1 LAFSETRPQTA
12 TKMPPATTSTPLSM
26 PAAIDIATQSPWSR
40 VRRALEAER
49 RADVTGLV
57 GASRGALVNGLLAPG
72 PGRARAVLAV
82 ARDED
87 EADAL
92 ARDVAFFAGAGAVLR
107 VPADAVLPYD
117 DLSPDRGVE
126 LERLSALARLHVSP
140 DRVKVIVVSARG
152 LARRTVPR
160 RVFEEGADLLGTGV
174 EIAREALA
182 EKLVRLGFSRVP
194 LVEDPGTFAVRGG
207 IVDVWSPA
215 DPAPVRLEF
224 FGDEIESCR
233 AFDPQSQR
241 SEGDVEEVLLS
252 PAREALFTPEGK
264 EAAKA
269 AVRDAAERVNRPTSR
284 VREVLDQIDQE
295 TPFFGMEALLP
306 GFHPGGLDTL
316 LDYLPAGTAA
326 YVDDAAG
333 LEEAL
338 SELEAELRREHE
350 AALRRQELAF
360 PPEAHFLPA
369 AEVLARLA
377 ERPLVRRHGV
387 WLGTAEPIR
396 FPLVETGGI
405 RAEIEA
411 AHGDEGA
418 LGPLTRRLEE
428 WRRRGI
434 ATVVACA
441 TPSTQD
447 RLRRL
452 LEDRHQHVRAHPGPP
467 PGAAEIFDP
476 AVHAHVFPG
485 ELSGGFV
492 DGDARLA
499 VIAEEEIF
507 GRRVRK
513 KARKARD
520 ENAFAA
526 AFRDLNEGDLVVHVE
541 HGIAR
546 YLGLTKMQI
555 RGVEGDFLVLAYEG
569 ADRLYL
575 PVAKLR
581 QVQKFT
587 GAPSETVRLDKLG
600 GQSFALRKARV
611 KEQLLKMAA
620 ELLDIYAAR
629 AAHPGHVFREPD
641 EIFREF
647 EAEFPWEETPDQAKA
662 IEEVLKDMR
671 KDRQGPAAAA
681 PMDRLV
687 CGDVGYGKT
696 EVAMRAAMLAVLSK
710 KQVAV
715 LVPTTILAA
724 QHERSFRERFKGY
737 PVRIEAISRMKTAE
751 EVRAVLKD
759 AAAGKVDVV
768 IGTHRLLAADVS
780 FQDLGLVVVDEE
792 QRFGVAHKERLK
804 KLRKLVDVLTL
815 TATPIPRTLHM
826 SLAGVRDLSIIAT
839 PPEDRRAIRTFV
851 MKFDPAQVREAIDG
865 EMKRGGQ
872 VFFVHNRV
880 RSIHA
885 IEKFLSELVPKA
897 RIGVAHGQMAQGKL
911 EDVMARFVNKELDV
925 LLATS
930 IIESGL
936 DIPSANTI
944 IVNRADHFGLAELYQ
959 IRGRVGRSRERAYAY
974 LLVPAR
980 RPVTKDAQ
988 KRLEVL
994 QRFSELGAG
1003 FRIASHDLEIR
1014 GAGNLLGKDQSGQI
1028 EAVGFELYSELLD
1041 EAVRE
1046 LRGEPPREDIDPDV
1060 QLPIAAIIPDAY
1072 MPDVHQRLFF
1082 YKRFAQATSDE
1093 ELEEIRAEIVD
1104 RCGEPPDELDALC
1117 EVMAIKVRLRALAIR
1132 ALEAGPGRLVFTL
1145 GETAALDPFL
1155 LAKHVQGSGGRL
1167 RLTPDMKLVVVAG
1180 GHSPSARAPPI
1191 PPLASG
1197 QPHPAAPALARAK
1210 RAGKGGAPA
1219 KAAKP
1224 AAEVRPPPRPPAS
1237 PAMEAAS
1244 GRELLRAA
1252 RDALAELA
1260 RCARAS

>member
-1 LAFSETRPQTA
+1 MTTA
-12 TKMPPATTSTPLSM
+12 TQLPPPTS
-26 PAAIDIATQSPWSR
+26 SPWAR
-40 VRRALEAER
+40 LRRALEAER
-49 RADVTGLV
+49 RADVTGIV
-57 GASRGALVNGLLAPG
+57 GAARGALVRELLAASGRPG
-72 PGRARAVLAV
+72 AVLAV
-82 ARDED
+82 APDDE

-92 ARDVAFFAGAGAVLR
+92 ARDVAFFAGEDGVVRL
-107 VPADAVLPYD
+107 PADPVLPYD
-117 DLSPDRGVE
+117 DLSPDRGLE
-126 LERLSALARLHVSP
+126 LDRLAALARLHVAP
-140 DRVKVIVVSARG
+140 GRIRVLVVSARG
-152 LARRTVPR
+152 LARRVVPR
-160 RVFEEGADLLGTGV
+160 PAMERGSDLLARGV
-174 EIAREALA
+174 EVPREALA
-182 EKLVRLGFSRVP
+182 EKLVLLGFSRAP

-207 IVDVWSPA
+207 IVDLWSPA
-215 DPAPVRLEF
+215 QPAPVRLEF

-269 AVRDAAERVNRPTSR
+269 AVREAAERVNRPTSR
-284 VREVLDQIDQE
+284 VREVLDAIDAGA
-295 TPFFGMEALLP
+295 PFFGMEALLP
-306 GFHPGGLDTL
+306 GFHPGGLATL
-316 LDYLPAGTAA
+316 FDYLPEGCAA

-333 LEEAL
+333 VEEAL
-338 SELEAELRREHE
+338 RELDAELRREHE
-350 AALRRQELAF
+350 GALRREELAL
-360 PPEAHFLPA
+360 PPSAHFLSA
-369 AEVLARLA
+369 DDALARLA
-377 ERPLVRRHGV
+377 GRPVVRRHRV
-387 WLGTAEPIR
+387 WLGTAEPVR
-396 FPLVETGGI
+396 FALAETSGI
-405 RAEIEA
+405 RGEIEA

-418 LGPLTRRLEE
+418 LAPLARRLED
-428 WRRRGI
+428 WRRRGV
-434 ATVVACA
+434 AAVVACG
-441 TPSTQD
+441 TPSATD

-452 LEDRHQHVRAHPGPP
+452 LEDRHQHVRVHPALPADP
-467 PGAAEIFDP
+467 AALYDP
-476 AVHAHVFPG
+476 AVHAHAVPG

-492 DGDARLA
+492 DADGRLA
-499 VIAEEEIF
+499 VVADEEIF
-507 GRRVRK
+507 GRRVRTR
-513 KARKARD
+513 ARRARE

-526 AFRDLNEGDLVVHVE
+526 AFRDLDEGDLVVHVE

-587 GAPSETVRLDKLG
+587 GASPEAVRLDRLG

-629 AAHPGHVFREPD
+629 AAHPGFVFPEPD
-641 EIFREF
+641 ETFREF
-647 EAEFPWEETPDQAKA
+647 EAEFAYEATPDQAKA
-662 IEEVLKDMR
+662 IDDVVRDMR
-671 KDRQGPAAAA
+671 KGRPGAGGA

-696 EVAMRAAMLAVLSK
+696 EVAMRAAMLAVLAR

-715 LVPTTILAA
+715 LVPTTVLAS
-724 QHERSFRERFKGY
+724 QHERTFRERFKGY
-737 PVRIEAISRMKTAE
+737 AVRIEAVSRMKTAE
-751 EVRAVLKD
+751 EVRAILKD
-759 AAAGKVDVV
+759 AAAGKVDVLV
-768 IGTHRLLAADVS
+768 GTHRLLAADVA
-780 FQDLGLVVVDEE
+780 FKDLGLVVVDEE

-851 MKFDPAQVREAIDG
+851 MKFDPAAVREAI
-865 EMKRGGQ
+865 ETELRRGGQ

-880 RSIHA
+880 RSIPA
-885 IEKFLSELVPKA
+885 MQKFLGELVPQA
-897 RIGVAHGQMAQGKL
+897 RIGVAHGQMGEGKL
-911 EDVMARFVNKELDV
+911 EEVMARFVNKELDV
-925 LLATS
+925 LLAS
-930 IIESGL
+930 AIIESGL

-944 IVNRADHFGLAELYQ
+944 IVNRADHFGLSQLYQ

-1046 LRGEPPREDIDPDV
+1046 LKGEAPREEVDPDV
-1060 QLPIAAIIPDAY
+1060 QLPVPAIIPDGY
-1072 MPDVHQRLFF
+1072 MPDVHQRLWF
-1082 YKRFAQATSDE
+1082 YKRLAQAATDE
-1093 ELEEIRAEIVD
+1093 ELDEVRADIVD
-1104 RCGEPPDELDALC
+1104 RCGEPPEELDALC
-1117 EVMAIKVRLRALAIR
+1117 ELMAIKVRLRALAIR

-1145 GETAALDPFL
+1145 GESAALDPFL
-1155 LAKHVQGSGGRL
+1155 LAKHVQASRGAL
-1167 RLTPDMKLVVVAG
+1167 RLTPDMKLVAALG
-1180 GHSPSARAPPI
+1180 GP
-1191 PPLASG
+1191 
-1197 QPHPAAPALARAK
+1197 APARRDGKGGAK
-1210 RAGKGGAPA
+1210 RAGARPVNVAAPG
-1219 KAAKP
+1219 
-1224 AAEVRPPPRPPAS
+1224 RPPGPGAVPLPAS
-1237 PAMEAAS
+1237 PALEAAR
-1244 GRELLRAA
+1244 GKELLQAA
-1252 RDALAELA
+1252 RQVLADLA
-1260 RCARAS
+1260 TCARQE

>member
-1 LAFSETRPQTA
+1 MTIAPEIAEPS
-12 TKMPPATTSTPLSM
+12 S
-26 PAAIDIATQSPWSR
+26 PAAR
-40 VRRALEAER
+40 VRRALEAGR

-57 GASRGALVNGLLAPG
+57 GAARGALLRELASPG
-72 PGRARAVLAV
+72 PGRARARAVLAV
-82 ARDED
+82 AADEE

-92 ARDVAFFAGAGAVLR
+92 AKDAAFFVGPAAVAR

-126 LERLSALARLHVSP
+126 LERLSALARLHLAP
-140 DRVKVIVVSARG
+140 AEAKVIAVSARG
-152 LARRTVPR
+152 LARRVLPR
-160 RVFEEGADLLGTGV
+160 AVFERGSELLGKGI
-174 EIAREALA
+174 EISREALS
-182 EKLVRLGFSRVP
+182 EKLVLLGFARVP

-207 IVDVWSPA
+207 IVDLWSPA

-233 AFDPQSQR
+233 TFDPQTQR
-241 SEGDVEEVLLS
+241 SDREVEEVLLC
-252 PAREALFTPEGK
+252 PAREALFSPEGK
-264 EAAKA
+264 AAAKA
-269 AVRDAAERVNRPTSR
+269 AVREAAERVNRPTSR
-284 VREVLDQIDQE
+284 VREVLDQIDE
-295 TPFFGMEALLP
+295 GTPFFGMEALLP
-306 GFHPGGLDTL
+306 AFHAGGLGTIF
-316 LDYLPAGTAA
+316 DYLPAGAA
-326 YVDDAAG
+326 VYVDDAAAV
-333 LEEAL
+333 EEAL
-338 SELEAELRREHE
+338 RELEGELRREHE
-350 AALRRQELAF
+350 GVVRREELAL
-360 PPEAHFLPA
+360 PPEAHFLAPA
-369 AEVLARLA
+369 DALARIA
-377 ERPLVRRHGV
+377 DRPVVWRHRV
-387 WLGTAEPIR
+387 WLGTAEPVR
-396 FPLVETGGI
+396 FSLVETSGI

-418 LGPLTRRLEE
+418 LAPLARRLDD
-428 WRRRGI
+428 WRRRGL
-434 ATVVACA
+434 ATLVACG
-441 TPSTQD
+441 TPSAAD

-452 LEDRHQHVRAHPGPP
+452 LEDRREHVRTHAGP
-467 PGAAEIFDP
+467 PGAPAEIFDP
-476 AVHAHVFPG
+476 AVHAHVFAG
-485 ELSGGFV
+485 EISGGYV
-492 DGDARLA
+492 DGDGRLA
-499 VIAEEEIF
+499 VVSDEEIF

-513 KARKARD
+513 KARKARE

-526 AFRDLNEGDLVVHVE
+526 AFRDLDEGDLVVHVE

-555 RGVEGDFLVLAYEG
+555 GGVEGDFLVLAYDG

-587 GAPSETVRLDKLG
+587 GASPETVRLDRLG

-629 AAHPGHVFREPD
+629 AAHPGHAFAEPD
-641 EIFREF
+641 EVFREF

-662 IEEVLKDMR
+662 IEDVLKDMR
-671 KDRQGPAAAA
+671 KDRQGPAAAAPAA

-696 EVAMRAAMLAVLSK
+696 EVAMRAAMLAVLAK
-710 KQVAV
+710 KQVAA
-715 LVPTTILAA
+715 LVPTTLLAS

-737 PVRIEAISRMKTAE
+737 PVRIEAVSRMKTAE
-751 EVRAVLKD
+751 EVRAVLKE
-759 AAAGKVDVV
+759 AAAGKVDIL
-768 IGTHRLLAADVS
+768 IGTHRILAADVA
-780 FQDLGLVVVDEE
+780 FKDLGLVVVDEE

-851 MKFDPAQVREAIDG
+851 MKFDPIQVREAIEN

-897 RIGVAHGQMAQGKL
+897 RIGVAHGQMSEGKL
-911 EDVMARFVNKELDV
+911 EQVMARFVNKELDV

-944 IVNRADHFGLAELYQ
+944 IVNRADRFGLAELYQ

-980 RPVTKDAQ
+980 RPVTKEAQ

-1046 LRGEPPREDIDPDV
+1046 LRGEPPREEIDPDV
-1060 QLPIAAIIPDAY
+1060 QLPVPAIIPDAY

-1082 YKRFAQATSDE
+1082 YKRLAQAATDE
-1093 ELEEIRAEIVD
+1093 ELDEVRAEIVD
-1104 RCGEPPDELDALC
+1104 RCGEPPEELDALC
-1117 EVMAIKVRLRALAIR
+1117 AVMALKVSLRALAIR

-1155 LAKHVQGSGGRL
+1155 LAKHVQASAGAL
-1167 RLTPDMKLVVVAG
+1167 RLTPDMKLVATLG
-1180 GHSPSARAPPI
+1180 APHTPARA
-1191 PPLASG
+1191 G
-1197 QPHPAAPALARAK
+1197 RA
-1210 RAGKGGAPA
+1210 KGGAATRAAARPA
-1219 KAAKP
+1219 PAAAAARATPALEAAK
-1224 AAEVRPPPRPPAS
+1224 
-1237 PAMEAAS
+1237 
-1244 GRELLRAA
+1244 GRELLSAA
-1252 RDALAELA
+1252 REVLLGLA
-1260 RCARAS
+1260 RCAGTE

>member
-1 LAFSETRPQTA
+1 MTTASEIPTA
-12 TKMPPATTSTPLSM
+12 
-26 PAAIDIATQSPWSR
+26 SPWAR
-40 VRRALEAER
+40 VRRAVAGGGH
-49 RADVTGLV
+49 ADVTGLI
-57 GASRGALVNGLLAPG
+57 GAARGRLLAELLAPDE
-72 PGRARAVLAV
+72 GRARAVLAV
-82 ARDED
+82 AADED
-87 EADAL
+87 EADQL
-92 ARDVAFFAGAGAVLR
+92 ARDAAFFAGAEAVLR
-107 VPADAVLPYD
+107 IPSDAVLPYD

-126 LERLSALARLHVSP
+126 LERLSALSRLHLAPERTPIV
-140 DRVKVIVVSARG
+140 VVSARG
-152 LARRTVPR
+152 LARRQLPR
-160 RVFEEGADLLGTGV
+160 RVFESGSDLLGPGV

-182 EKLVRLGFSRVP
+182 EKLVLLGFSRVP
-194 LVEDPGTFAVRGG
+194 LVEDAGTFAVRGG
-207 IVDVWSPA
+207 IVDLWSPA
-215 DPAPVRLEF
+215 DAAPVRLEF
-224 FGDEIESCR
+224 FGDEVESCR
-233 AFDPQSQR
+233 AFDPQTQR
-241 SEGDVEEVLLS
+241 SEGDVAEVLLC

-269 AVRDAAERVNRPTSR
+269 TIRDAAERVNRPTSR
-284 VREVLDQIDQE
+284 VREAIEQVEQG

-306 GFHPGGLDTL
+306 GFHPGGLATL
-316 LDYLPAGTAA
+316 FDHLPPGTVG

-333 LEEAL
+333 VEEAL
-338 SELEAELRREHE
+338 LDLDQELAREHE
-350 AALRRQELAF
+350 AALRREELAL

-369 AEVLARLA
+369 AEALERLRARPSLARH
-377 ERPLVRRHGV
+377 RV

-396 FPLVETGGI
+396 FPLVETSGL
-405 RAEIEA
+405 RAEIEG
-411 AHGDEGA
+411 AHGEEGA
-418 LGPLTRRLEE
+418 LAPLTRRLEE
-428 WRRRGI
+428 WRRRGL
-434 ATVVACA
+434 ATVVACG
-441 TPSTQD
+441 TPSAAD

-452 LEDRHQHVRAHPGPP
+452 LEDRHQHARPQPGPLAA
-467 PGAAEIFDP
+467 AAELYDP
-476 AVHAHVFPG
+476 AVHAHLVPG
-485 ELSGGFV
+485 EISGGFV

-499 VIAEEEIF
+499 LVADEEIF

-513 KARKARD
+513 RARKARE

-526 AFRDLNEGDLVVHVE
+526 AFRDLDEGDLVVHVE

-555 RGVEGDFLVLAYEG
+555 RGVEGDFLVLAYDG

-587 GAPSETVRLDKLG
+587 GASPETVRLDRLG

-620 ELLDIYAAR
+620 ELLDLYAAR
-629 AAHPGHVFREPD
+629 AAHPGTRFGAPD
-641 EIFREF
+641 ELFREF

-662 IEEVLKDMR
+662 IEDVLRDMR
-671 KDRQGPAAAA
+671 KERPDAAAAA

-696 EVAMRAAMLAVLSK
+696 EVAMRAAMLAVLAK

-737 PVRIEAISRMKTAE
+737 PVRIEAVSRMKTAE
-751 EVRAVLKD
+751 EVRRVLKE
-759 AAAGKVDVV
+759 AAAGKVDVL

-780 FQDLGLVVVDEE
+780 FQDLGLIVVDEE

-851 MKFDPAQVREAIDG
+851 MKFDPAAVREAI
-865 EMKRGGQ
+865 ENELKRGGQ

-880 RSIHA
+880 RSIA
-885 IEKFLSELVPKA
+885 AMEKFLSDIVPRA
-897 RIGVAHGQMAQGKL
+897 RIGIAHGQMAEGKL
-911 EDVMARFVNKELDV
+911 EEVMARFVNKDLDI

-944 IVNRADHFGLAELYQ
+944 VVNRADRFGLAELYQ

-1003 FRIASHDLEIR
+1003 FKIASHDLEIR

-1046 LRGEPPREDIDPDV
+1046 LKGEPPREEVDPDV
-1060 QLPIAAIIPDAY
+1060 QLPVPAFIPDPY

-1082 YKRFAQATSDE
+1082 YKRLAQAGSDE

-1104 RCGEPPDELDALC
+1104 RCGEPPEELEALL
-1117 EVMAIKVRLRALAIR
+1117 EVMAVKVRLRALAIR
-1132 ALEAGPGRLVFTL
+1132 ALEAGPGRLVLTL

-1155 LAKHVQGSGGRL
+1155 LAKHVQGSAGRL
-1167 RLTPDMKLVVVAG
+1167 RLTPDMKLV
-1180 GHSPSARAPPI
+1180 
-1191 PPLASG
+1191 LAI
-1197 QPHPAAPALARAK
+1197 
-1210 RAGKGGAPA
+1210 GA
-1219 KAAKP
+1219 
-1224 AAEVRPPPRPPAS
+1224 PPPRPAKSARAARRAQGQPA
-1237 PAMEAAS
+1237 EAAPTRAGEEPGSARRRAEAKPEHRYS
-1244 GRELLRAA
+1244 GGREGAARVPPRQDARELLEAA
-1252 RDALAELA
+1252 RALLEDLA
-1260 RCARAS
+1260 RCARAA

>member
-1 LAFSETRPQTA
+1 MTTAPELA
-12 TKMPPATTSTPLSM
+12 PLS
-26 PAAIDIATQSPWSR
+26 PWAR
-40 VRRALEAER
+40 VRRALEADR
-49 RADVTGLV
+49 HAQVTGIV
-57 GASRGALVNGLLAPG
+57 GASRGALVSELLSPG
-72 PGRARAVLAV
+72 PARARAVLAV
-82 ARDED
+82 ATDEE

-92 ARDVAFFAGAGAVLR
+92 ARDAAFFSGPEAVLR

-126 LERLSALARLHVSP
+126 LERLSALARLHLSP
-140 DRVKVIVVSARG
+140 DRTKVIVVSARG

-160 RVFEEGADLLGTGV
+160 RVFEAGADLLGKGV

-182 EKLVRLGFSRVP
+182 EKLVSLGFSRVP

-207 IVDVWSPA
+207 IVDLWSPA

-224 FGDEIESCR
+224 FGDEIESAR
-233 AFDPQSQR
+233 AFDPQTQR
-241 SEGDVEEVLLS
+241 SLAEVQEVLLC

-284 VREVLDQIDQE
+284 VREVLDQIDQG

-306 GFHPGGLDTL
+306 GFHPGGLGTL
-316 LDYLPAGTAA
+316 LDYLPPGTAA

-333 LEEAL
+333 LEDAL
-338 SELEAELRREHE
+338 HELETELRREHE
-350 AALRRQELAF
+350 AALRREELAF

-369 AEVLARLA
+369 AEALARLA
-377 ERPLVRRHGV
+377 ERPIVGRHRV
-387 WLGTAEPIR
+387 WLGTSEPIR
-396 FPLVETGGI
+396 FPLVETSGI
-405 RAEIEA
+405 RGEIEA

-418 LGPLTRRLEE
+418 LAPLARRLDE

-434 ATVVACA
+434 ATIVACGS
-441 TPSTQD
+441 PSTQD

-452 LEDRHQHVRAHPGPP
+452 LEDRHQHVRAHEGT
-467 PGAAEIFDP
+467 PGAPGEIFDP

-499 VIAEEEIF
+499 VVADEEIF
-507 GRRVRK
+507 GHRVRK
-513 KARKARD
+513 KARKARE

-546 YLGLTKMQI
+546 YQGLTKMQI

-587 GAPSETVRLDKLG
+587 GASPEAVRLDKLG

-629 AAHPGHVFREPD
+629 AAHPGHTFPEPD
-641 EIFREF
+641 EVFREF

-662 IEEVLKDMR
+662 IEDVLRDMR
-671 KDRQGPAAAA
+671 KDRAGPAAAA

-696 EVAMRAAMLAVLSK
+696 EVAMRAAMLAVLAK
-710 KQVAV
+710 KQVAI

-737 PVRIEAISRMKTAE
+737 PVRIEEVSRMKTAE
-751 EVRAVLKD
+751 QVRTVLKE
-759 AAAGKVDVV
+759 AAAGKVDIL

-780 FQDLGLVVVDEE
+780 FKDLGLVVVDEE

-851 MKFDPAQVREAIDG
+851 MKFDPAQVREAIDN
-865 EMKRGGQ
+865 ELRRGGQ

-885 IEKFLSELVPKA
+885 IGKFLSELVPKA
-897 RIGVAHGQMAQGKL
+897 RIGIAHGQMGQGQL
-911 EDVMARFVNKELDV
+911 EEVMARFVDKDLDV

-944 IVNRADHFGLAELYQ
+944 VVNRADRFGLAELYQ

-1046 LRGEPPREDIDPDV
+1046 LRGEPPREEIDPDV
-1060 QLPIAAIIPDAY
+1060 QLPLPAIIPDAY

-1082 YKRFAQATSDE
+1082 YKRLAQAASDE

-1104 RCGEPPDELDALC
+1104 RCGEPPEELDALC
-1117 EVMAIKVRLRALAIR
+1117 ELMALKVRLRALSIR

-1155 LAKHVQGSGGRL
+1155 LAKHVQGSAGRL
-1167 RLTPDMKLVVVAG
+1167 RLTPDMKLVATLG
-1180 GHSPSARAPPI
+1180 A
-1191 PPLASG
+1191 
-1197 QPHPAAPALARAK
+1197 PAAPA
-1210 RAGKGGAPA
+1210 GA
-1219 KAAKP
+1219 KAARP
-1224 AAEVRPPPRPPAS
+1224 ARGTRGAPGRPPARPAGPRPAS
-1237 PAMEAAS
+1237 PALEAAS

-1252 RDALAELA
+1252 REALAELA
-1260 RCARAS
+1260 RCARA

>member
-1 LAFSETRPQTA
+1 MPTA
-12 TKMPPATTSTPLSM
+12 PELTSSSP
-26 PAAIDIATQSPWSR
+26 SPWAR
-40 VRRALEAER
+40 VRRALAGEA
-49 RADVTGLV
+49 RAEVTGLV
-57 GASRGALVNGLLAPG
+57 GAARGALLRDLLAPG
-72 PGRARAVLAV
+72 AGRAPLVVAIAVD
-82 ARDED
+82 DE

-92 ARDVAFFAGAGAVLR
+92 ARDAAFFLGEDAVLR
-107 VPADAVLPYD
+107 LPADAVLPYD

-126 LERLSALARLHVSP
+126 LERLAALARLHLSP
-140 DRVKVIVVSARG
+140 ERVAVLAVSARA

-160 RVFEEGADLLGTGV
+160 RVFEAGSDLLGKGV

-182 EKLVRLGFSRVP
+182 AKLVLLGFTRVP
-194 LVEDPGTFAVRGG
+194 LVEDPGAFAVRGG
-207 IVDVWSPA
+207 IVDLWSPA

-233 AFDPQSQR
+233 AFDPQTQR
-241 SEGDVEEVLLS
+241 SEGEVEEVLLS

-269 AVRDAAERVNRPTSR
+269 AIREAAERVNRPTSR
-284 VREVLDQIDQE
+284 VREVLDAVDAGA
-295 TPFFGMEALLP
+295 PFFGMEALLP
-306 GFHPGGLDTL
+306 GFHGGGLATIFE
-316 LDYLPAGTAA
+316 YLPAGTAA

-333 LEEAL
+333 VEEAL
-338 SELEAELRREHE
+338 RDLDGELDREHAGAVRRE
-350 AALRRQELAF
+350 ELALA
-360 PPEAHFLPA
+360 PGAHFLRA
-369 AEVLARLA
+369 DEALARLA
-377 ERPLVRRHGV
+377 ERPIVRRHRV
-387 WLGTAEPIR
+387 WLGTAEPVR
-396 FPLVETGGI
+396 FPLVETSGI
-405 RAEIEA
+405 RGEIEA

-418 LGPLTRRLEE
+418 LAPLARRLEE
-428 WRRRGI
+428 WRRRGL
-434 ATVVACA
+434 AAVVACG
-441 TPSTQD
+441 TPSATD

-452 LEDRHQHVRAHPGPP
+452 LEDRRQHVRVHPALPDDP
-467 PGAAEIFDP
+467 AALYDP
-476 AVHAHVFPG
+476 AVHAHAVPG

-492 DGDARLA
+492 DGDGRLA
-499 VIAEEEIF
+499 IVADEEIF

-513 KARKARD
+513 RARKARE

-526 AFRDLNEGDLVVHVE
+526 AFRDLDEGDLVVHVE

-546 YLGLTKMQI
+546 YLGLTKMRI

-587 GAPSETVRLDKLG
+587 GASPETVRLDKLG

-629 AAHPGHVFREPD
+629 AAHPGFVFPEPD
-641 EIFREF
+641 ETFREF
-647 EAEFPWEETPDQAKA
+647 EAEFPYEATPDQAKA
-662 IEEVLKDMR
+662 IEDVVRDMR
-671 KDRQGPAAAA
+671 KGRPGAGGA

-696 EVAMRAAMLAVLSK
+696 EVAMRAAMLAALAK

-715 LVPTTILAA
+715 LVPTTVLAS
-724 QHERSFRERFKGY
+724 QHERTFRERFKGY
-737 PVRIEAISRMKTAE
+737 PVRIEAVSRMKSAE
-751 EVRAVLKD
+751 EVRAVLRD
-759 AAAGKVDVV
+759 AAAGKVDVLV
-768 IGTHRLLAADVS
+768 GTHRLLAADVT
-780 FQDLGLVVVDEE
+780 FKDLGLVVVDEE

-804 KLRKLVDVLTL
+804 KLRRLVDVLTL

-851 MKFDPAQVREAIDG
+851 MKFDPGAVKEAI
-865 EMKRGGQ
+865 ENELKRGGQ
-872 VFFVHNRV
+872 VFYVHNRV
-880 RSIHA
+880 RSIA
-885 IEKFLSELVPKA
+885 AMEKFLKELVPQA
-897 RIGVAHGQMAQGKL
+897 RLGVAHGQMGEGKL
-911 EDVMARFVNKELDV
+911 EQVMSRFVNKELDV

-944 IVNRADHFGLAELYQ
+944 VVNRADAFGLSQLYQ

-988 KRLEVL
+988 KRLQVL
-994 QRFSELGAG
+994 QQFTELGAG

-1046 LRGEPPREDIDPDV
+1046 LKGEAPREDVDPDV
-1060 QLPIAAIIPDAY
+1060 QLPVPAIIPDAY
-1072 MPDVHQRLFF
+1072 MPDVHQRLWF
-1082 YKRFAQATSDE
+1082 YKRFAQAASDE
-1093 ELEEIRAEIVD
+1093 ELDEVRAEIVD
-1104 RCGEPPDELDALC
+1104 RCGDPPEELDALC
-1117 EVMAIKVRLRALAIR
+1117 EVMAVKVRLRALAIR
-1132 ALEAGPGRLVFTL
+1132 ALEAGPGRLVLTL
-1145 GETAALDPFL
+1145 GDAAALDPFL
-1155 LAKHVQGSGGRL
+1155 LAKHVQASKGAL
-1167 RLTPDMKLVVVAG
+1167 RLTPEMKLVATLG
-1180 GHSPSARAPPI
+1180 GPP
-1191 PPLASG
+1191 
-1197 QPHPAAPALARAK
+1197 
-1210 RAGKGGAPA
+1210 PA
-1219 KAAKP
+1219 KAAPRGGAGRPSAKRP
-1224 AAEVRPPPRPPAS
+1224 AARPAAVPAT
-1237 PAMEAAS
+1237 PALEAAT
-1244 GRELLRAA
+1244 GRELLQAA
-1252 RDALAELA
+1252 R
-1260 RCARAS
+1260 